1 MAEILNDKYEVLK
14 LIGRGGV
21 GKIYLA
27 RDLHLQRLVV
37 IKESRKE
44 YLLTEMELLKELRHP
59 GLPLIY
65 DCFRRTENCSEEN
78 SLPESSPQ
86 EGTLQESSF
95 RESSFLVMEYIEGMS
110 LREYLDKYGKAPE
123 KQALKWAMEICTILE
138 YLHVGQP
145 AVI

>member
-65 DCFRRTENCSEEN
+65 DCFRTPYR
-78 SLPESSPQ
+78 
-86 EGTLQESSF
+86 
-95 RESSFLVMEYIEGMS
+95 
-110 LREYLDKYGKAPE
+110 KAPHRREPSKKAPFE
-123 KQALKWAMEICTILE
+123 KVPFL
-138 YLHVGQP
+138 
-145 AVI
+145 

>member
-21 GKIYLA
+21 GKVYLA

-37 IKESRKE
+37 IKESRRE

-95 RESSFLVMEYIEGMS
+95 QESSFLVMEYIEGMS

-123 KQALKWAMEICTILE
+123 KQALKWAKIGRA
-138 YLHVGQP
+138 HV
-145 AVI
+145 